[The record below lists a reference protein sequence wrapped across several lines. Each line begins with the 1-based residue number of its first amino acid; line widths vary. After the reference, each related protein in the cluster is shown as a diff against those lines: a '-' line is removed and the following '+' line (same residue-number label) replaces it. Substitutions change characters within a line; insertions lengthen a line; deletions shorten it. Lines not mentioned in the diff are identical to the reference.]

1 LITVDELAAR
11 LNDPS
16 LVILDATVLL
26 PPPRFD
32 GDYRVES
39 GFARFREAHIPNAR
53 FADLTG
59 ELSDH
64 HAAFHFAMPAPRV
77 FADSLESLG
86 VSSPPAQTAPVVV
99 YDTEGGFWAAR
110 LWWMMRSIGLEAS
123 VLDGGLREWRKSG
136 HAVESGPART
146 AARGRV
152 LVRENP
158 QAWIDRRAVEVVVAG
173 ERPGTLICALSSD
186 VFSGKAATRYA
197 RPGHIP
203 GSLNLSARSV
213 FDSEGRY
220 LDPTVL
226 ADVVK
231 SVLPTANRPLIL
243 YCGGGIS
250 AAADALALTLLGE
263 SDVSI
268 YDGSLEE
275 WAAVP
280 ELPLVLGN

>member
-11 LNDPS
+11 LHDPT

-32 GDYRVES
+32 GDYQVES

-64 HAAFHFAMPAPRV
+64 HAAFHFAMPAP
-77 FADSLESLG
+77 G
-86 VSSPPAQTAPVVV
+86 
-99 YDTEGGFWAAR
+99 
-110 LWWMMRSIGLEAS
+110 
-123 VLDGGLREWRKSG
+123 
-136 HAVESGPART
+136 
-146 AARGRV
+146 
-152 LVRENP
+152 
-158 QAWIDRRAVEVVVAG
+158 
-173 ERPGTLICALSSD
+173 
-186 VFSGKAATRYA
+186 
-197 RPGHIP
+197 
-203 GSLNLSARSV
+203 V

-220 LDPTVL
+220 LNPTAL

-231 SVLPTANRPLIL
+231 SVLPPANRPLIL

-263 SDVSI
+263 TDVSI

-275 WAAVP
+275 WAAIP